1 MGRSLVLNASYE
13 PLGVVALRRAV
24 VLVLLQKADV
34 LEHNGVR
41 FRSETI
47 DLAAPSV
54 IRLKYYVRVPRRIHI
69 SPNRKAVFLRDDH
82 TCQYC
87 GHAAENVDH
96 VIPRSRGG
104 PHTWDNVVAACR
116 RCNTRK
122 ENRLPNDVGFK
133 LHRPPSLPHEGFWLQ
148 LLIGRAEPEWL
159 PYLGKARSA

>member
-1 MGRSLVLNASYE
+1 M
-13 PLGVVALRRAV
+13 RRAV
-24 VLVLLQKADV
+24 VLVLLQKADI

-41 FRSETI
+41 FRSESRAL
-47 DLAAPSV
+47 DAPSV

-87 GHAAENVDH
+87 GATAENVDH

-116 RCNTRK
+116 R
-122 ENRLPNDVGFK
+122 
-133 LHRPPSLPHEGFWLQ
+133 
-148 LLIGRAEPEWL
+148 
-159 PYLGKARSA
+159 